1 MQNQNK
7 WETEM
12 NQTHFY
18 KQPNFKKSSLCFHL
32 ITRLA
37 LSGSNLMQKKKKRAL
52 LEHNNCK
59 LLLTHFFK
67 KGGGSGDQE
76 AVIRKLISNQKILSE
91 Q

>member
-37 LSGSNLMQKKKKRAL
+37 LSGSNLMQKKKKWNTIIANYCL
-52 LEHNNCK
+52 HIFLKE
-59 LLLTHFFK
+59 
-67 KGGGSGDQE
+67 GGGSGDQE
-76 AVIRKLISNQKILSE
+76 AVIRKPISNQKILSE

>member
-18 KQPNFKKSSLCFHL
+18 KQPNFNKSSLCFHL

-37 LSGSNLMQKKKKRAL
+37 LSGSNLMQKKKRAL

-59 LLLTHFFK
+59 LVLTHFFK
-67 KGGGSGDQE
+67 EGGGSGDQE
-76 AVIRKLISNQKILSE
+76 AVIRKPISNQKILSE

>member
-18 KQPNFKKSSLCFHL
+18 KQPNFNKSSLCFHL
-32 ITRLA
+32 ITRLV
-37 LSGSNLMQKKKKRAL
+37 LSGSNLMQKKKNWNTVIANYCLYIFLK
-52 LEHNNCK
+52 E
-59 LLLTHFFK
+59 
-67 KGGGSGDQE
+67 GGGSGDQE
-76 AVIRKLISNQKILSE
+76 AVIRKPISNQKILSE